1 MRSLPFFTVLLGLVL
16 AGYSL
21 AQARKEP
28 FPVPPNS
35 AVRLFYIQRSNN
47 ANTVIYDA
55 NIQKDKKL
63 DPEKPVNVYWI
74 RYAERGQNEG
84 LSMLQWRLAYGYTH
98 RQMTKPAECF
108 DISLNAFDKRPIK
121 IMYEA
126 GKPVAIIQI
135 NGRHARLQKVL
146 VQIAPGTRIIP
157 RVLYIDIFGV
167 DPEQETPVFERIHV

>member
-16 AGYSL
+16 SDYSS

-55 NIQKDKKL
+55 NVQEDKKL

-74 RYAERGQNEG
+74 RYAERGQNER

-98 RQMTKPAECF
+98 RLMTKPTEGF

-121 IMYEA
+121 IMYESGRPIA
-126 GKPVAIIQI
+126 MIQI
-135 NGRHARLQKVL
+135 NGRHARLQKVF
-146 VQIAPGTRIIP
+146 VQIAPGSRLIP

-167 DPEQETPVFERIHV
+167 DPEKELPVSERIHV